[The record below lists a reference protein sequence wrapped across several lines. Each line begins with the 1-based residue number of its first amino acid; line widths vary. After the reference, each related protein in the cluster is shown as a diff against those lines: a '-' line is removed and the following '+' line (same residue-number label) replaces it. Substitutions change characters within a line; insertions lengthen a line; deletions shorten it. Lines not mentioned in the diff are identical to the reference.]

1 MRETGSA
8 IVTMQETKVSQV
20 GQIKLD
26 GYFTYECV
34 RTNTEGGGVA
44 ISAKKMLQP
53 AFVSDGGDD
62 VEAISI
68 DRLRTWKKQLLL
80 DMVPRKVQVL

>member
-8 IVTMQETKVSQV
+8 IETMQETKVSQV

-34 RTNTEGGGVA
+34 RTNKEGGGVA

-68 DRLRTWKKQLLL
+68 DRLRTWK
-80 DMVPRKVQVL
+80 